1 MSNNNVQFFLGNF
14 MSNNNVQFYMEKKF
28 QDNSQNI
35 GPRRSTVSLDQF
47 PCIVIFFSQVE
58 VVAAFVQVEEVE
70 RISMEPWERVE
81 RVVRDFFREGW
92 VGEPV
97 TTMSLVGLGEEVEPG
112 DGQGEEEE
120 EEGTLGEV
128 VVKPFR
134 IPVAVEVGRSMLET
148 TNIMIVVTTLQV
160 MVR

>member
-1 MSNNNVQFFLGNF
+1 

-35 GPRRSTVSLDQF
+35 GPRRSTVSLGQF

-97 TTMSLVGLGEEVEPG
+97 TTMSLVGLGEEVGLG
-112 DGQGEEEE
+112 DGRGGGEEEE

-134 IPVAVEVGRSMLET
+134 IPVAVEVGRSVLET
-148 TNIMIVVTTLQV
+148 INIMIVVTTLQV

>member
-1 MSNNNVQFFLGNF
+1 MCFNILRKFFSETLCQITMF
-14 MSNNNVQFYMEKKF
+14 SFTWKK
-28 QDNSQNI
+28 NSENI

-47 PCIVIFFSQVE
+47 PCIIIFFPQVE

-70 RISMEPWERVE
+70 RIFMEPLERVE

-97 TTMSLVGLGEEVEPG
+97 SMIPPVGVGEEAGLG
-112 DGQGEEEE
+112 DGEGAEEE

-128 VVKPFR
+128 VVN
-134 IPVAVEVGRSMLET
+134 T
-148 TNIMIVVTTLQV
+148 
-160 MVR
+160 